1 MTPGLDATL
10 LSRVEDAGLNA
21 SAPPQQRWLDGW
33 LVRFSPGKAKRAR
46 CINAVATGRM
56 PVADKLALCRDF
68 YRASGLPLY
77 FRMTPF
83 SMPADLDAVLHA
95 AGLVR
100 QDDTRVMLRTRLD
113 DLSTAALPAG
123 HRLDRLGHHGF
134 ADLVGGF
141 RGSSLAERQA
151 HGERLAQSPVP
162 FEGFAL
168 VGPGG
173 VPVACGQVATEA
185 ELVGLYDV
193 FTVPTSRGRG
203 LALALCA
210 ELLEFARRQGSRTAY
225 LQVDADNAP
234 ARRVYQRLGF
244 VDAYRYHYRTP
255 AGARD

>member
-1 MTPGLDATL
+1 MTPGLDSTL
-10 LSRVEDAGLNA
+10 LSRIEDAGLNA

-46 CINAVATGRM
+46 CVNAVATGRM
-56 PVADKLALCRDF
+56 SVTDKIALCRSF
-68 YRASGLPLY
+68 YRAAGLPLH

-83 SMPADLDAVLHA
+83 SMPADLDATLEA
-95 AGLVR
+95 AGLER
-100 QDDTRVMLRTRLD
+100 QDDTRVMVRARLD
-113 DLSTAALPAG
+113 DLPAPTVPRG

-168 VGPGG
+168 VGDDGA
-173 VPVACGQVATEA
+173 PVACGQIATEA

-193 FTVPTSRGRG
+193 FTAPTHRGRG
-203 LALALCA
+203 LARVLCA
-210 ELLEFARRQGSRTAY
+210 GLLGFARRQGSTVAY

-255 AGARD
+255 ADAGR